1 MRTLKLVL
9 KVDCI
14 GGTTIMQACI
24 ELCEMA
30 KRMGCIVEADFN
42 GYLIRALPG
51 DDRRSTSNNT
61 GTSNFCERK
70 GEHK

>member
-30 KRMGCIVEADFN
+30 KRIGCMVEADFN
-42 GYLIRALPG
+42 GYRIRALPG
-51 DDRRSTSNNT
+51 DDPAKHVEQYRH
-61 GTSNFCERK
+61 FK
-70 GEHK
+70 FL